1 MTPEIGNLLLY
12 LSLALSLVG
21 FVLPFFNFQ
30 IKFIRRLSLA
40 NFLLIV
46 GAFFCLVYC
55 YIVSDFSV
63 LNVFYNSHTNKPLIY
78 KISGAWG
85 NHEGSMLLWLSSI
98 SFFTVLFSLFAK
110 GDEKIISYTL
120 AVQGILTAIFVA
132 FVLFTS
138 NPFVRLFPAP
148 DNGMGLNPVLQDI
161 GLAMHPPMLYLGY
174 VGFSVAFSA
183 AIAALLLGN
192 VDKSWARMIR
202 PWVMLSWTFLTV
214 GIGLGSWWAYREL
227 GWGGYWFWDP
237 VENASLMPWLAAT
250 ALIHTAIVT
259 DKTGQLR
266 IFSLLLAIVTFSLS
280 LVGTFIVR
288 SGMITSVHS
297 FAQDPRRGIFILG
310 IIVGIVGSALFL
322 YGLKAHIIKSKE
334 KSFHLLSR
342 TIFILVNNLLLI
354 VAVTVVLVGTIYPL
368 VLELLTGEK
377 ISVGAPYFNSLIAP
391 IAVIGCM
398 LCVIATDL
406 NWEKSKFVQLAKKH
420 YKAILISFFITLSIS
435 LYFKI
440 FSLISVIG
448 IFAGFWLAT
457 RMTISLIEN
466 RPSFKSSFYA
476 MYLAHLGFAFLV
488 IAVSINSA
496 LIKDFEKP
504 MSFKEE
510 VLVGGF
516 KVKFN
521 GIDYQKGQNYVS
533 RFGIFEVILP
543 NHKQIYLYPETRLF
557 MIEQQQTTE
566 AAIYHH
572 IFYDLYITIGEIDDR
587 ERIMVRVF
595 VRPMM
600 GWIWFSCILIF
611 FGGINGLMLQFIRRN
626 NERDKSIYT

>member
-214 GIGLGSWWAYREL
+214 
-227 GWGGYWFWDP
+227 
-237 VENASLMPWLAAT
+237 
-250 ALIHTAIVT
+250 
-259 DKTGQLR
+259 
-266 IFSLLLAIVTFSLS
+266 
-280 LVGTFIVR
+280 
-288 SGMITSVHS
+288 
-297 FAQDPRRGIFILG
+297 
-310 IIVGIVGSALFL
+310 
-322 YGLKAHIIKSKE
+322 
-334 KSFHLLSR
+334 
-342 TIFILVNNLLLI
+342 VN
-354 VAVTVVLVGTIYPL
+354 
-368 VLELLTGEK
+368 
-377 ISVGAPYFNSLIAP
+377 
-391 IAVIGCM
+391 
-398 LCVIATDL
+398 
-406 NWEKSKFVQLAKKH
+406 
-420 YKAILISFFITLSIS
+420 
-435 LYFKI
+435 
-440 FSLISVIG
+440 
-448 IFAGFWLAT
+448 
-457 RMTISLIEN
+457 
-466 RPSFKSSFYA
+466 
-476 MYLAHLGFAFLV
+476 
-488 IAVSINSA
+488 
-496 LIKDFEKP
+496 
-504 MSFKEE
+504 
-510 VLVGGF
+510 
-516 KVKFN
+516 
-521 GIDYQKGQNYVS
+521 
-533 RFGIFEVILP
+533 
-543 NHKQIYLYPETRLF
+543 
-557 MIEQQQTTE
+557 
-566 AAIYHH
+566 
-572 IFYDLYITIGEIDDR
+572 
-587 ERIMVRVF
+587 
-595 VRPMM
+595 
-600 GWIWFSCILIF
+600 
-611 FGGINGLMLQFIRRN
+611 
-626 NERDKSIYT
+626 